1 MKKLVLTLS
10 SLALLFAA
18 FAMCSSC
25 SDHDIW
31 ADGCPY
37 TWDVTDNQML
47 YCLDKSMTVEEYKD
61 KLCGRV
67 WELVEMRDISS
78 DLSSYSD
85 RKTFDGM
92 VGWGGH
98 YLYFT
103 ETECIG
109 FCYNM
114 SNPFFSKYLYT
125 KAPVEVSNDGKMVS
139 YANHETMGV
148 IMGMRKDGRLEVA
161 ESTPHYEVI
170 DFEHY
175 LVDYNQLLNCTY
187 TYRVYELCDN
197 IDIDE
202 VMAKGVTREEL
213 NEMIRE
219 YDRQQ

>member
-1 MKKLVLTLS
+1 
-10 SLALLFAA
+10 
-18 FAMCSSC
+18 
-25 SDHDIW
+25 
-31 ADGCPY
+31 
-37 TWDVTDNQML
+37 
-47 YCLDKSMTVEEYKD
+47 MTVEEYKD

-67 WELVEMRDISS
+67 WEVVEMRDISS
-78 DLSSYSD
+78 DLLGYSD

-103 ETECIG
+103 ETECID

-114 SNPFFSKYLYT
+114 GSLFFSTYLYT
-125 KAPVEVSNDGKMVS
+125 KAPISYDGKMVS

-148 IMGMRKDGRLEVA
+148 IMGIRKDGRLEVA

-170 DFEHY
+170 NLEEH

-187 TYRVYELCDN
+187 TYCVYELCDN

-219 YDRQQ
+219 YDNQQ